1 PGCNTW
7 NVNIAIATAA
17 AAENAGTSL
26 RKLNQA
32 IKPRFC
38 DLPAR
43 TARTTLRAKNGEGVG
58 PFERPSKSQSGGS
71 SSRFMPINSTEKFN
85 QSFGRSSLHKCNP
98 THYLVVIHRLCA
110 NRVLRHHR

>member
-1 PGCNTW
+1 MAK
-7 NVNIAIATAA
+7 IA

-26 RKLNQA
+26 GTLNQA
-32 IKPRFC
+32 IKPC
-38 DLPAR
+38 SSDVSAR

-110 NRVLRHHR
+110 NWVLRHRR